1 MSQGSRM
8 PDYQIPDIFHRFQGW
23 MEVREQVMEGL
34 SKGLWK
40 TSISSAPSTLHSE
53 ELNFDTTSELSA
65 SKRKPEEQFQKSKK
79 TLRKSQECKD
89 DDDEEKELYAEL
101 EYLENLLNKTGG
113 KKLAEQKH
121 LTKQRIFNEF
131 FTKWRNSHSNLHE
144 ERKNKTGE
152 NINDRLNIILN
163 VLKENKEPAL
173 EEWMKACE
181 ENDVGQIGGSA
192 SRNYSIFK
200 KDNYVHEMRDM
211 RKKSS
216 EKDLPQPSTSFQ
228 QDDSFYYFPGI
239 HYPGRNKEDALDW
252 SEISPVLDPHEE
264 VDCQPDSGMILD
276 SGVVPD
282 SGAIPDSGMI
292 IDSGVIPDSGVVLDS
307 GVVPDS
313 GAVPDSGVVL
323 DSGVIPD
330 SGAVPDSVMI
340 IDSGVIPDSGAIPDS
355 GMIID
360 SGVIPDSGMI
370 IDSGVV
376 PDSGAVPDSGVVPD
390 SGSVP
395 DSGVVPDSGLLSESL
410 DDHSVPDRNAKKDSS
425 QPLTIIEQ
433 VLFSYLRDPF
443 GDPVVPDRNL
453 ERDSENLSTSTH
465 PAEISFLR
473 DLFGDLFISDRNE
486 DSDSENLSTSPEPA
500 ESCLIEDDENSIDF
514 DLLSKWGLE
523 KKSATETVAQ
533 SDGEDLRKNTA
544 SSSSVKPVYRDT
556 EVFYTFAGKIQKEDV
571 VGSEILQPFDEL
583 AISSNSEDETDEEQ
597 HLSDT
602 EAVESGTE
610 TESTDSDSMGTET
623 ESTDSDSV
631 GTETVSTGS
640 DSVVTDV
647 DTENMN
653 ECNVNTENTKSYISP
668 LNIIINDPKMKQI
681 FVETPTMLN
690 TLNTDLDERSIVPI
704 SSESESPRSD
714 IVSECY

>member
-101 EYLENLLNKTGG
+101 EYLENLLNKETGG

-216 EKDLPQPSTSFQ
+216 ETDLPQPSTSFQ

-313 GAVPDSGVVL
+313 GAVP
-323 DSGVIPD
+323 
-330 SGAVPDSVMI
+330 
-340 IDSGVIPDSGAIPDS
+340 
-355 GMIID
+355 
-360 SGVIPDSGMI
+360 
-370 IDSGVV
+370 DSGVV

-533 SDGEDLRKNTA
+533 SNGEDLRKNTA
-544 SSSSVKPVYRDT
+544 SGSSVKPVYRDT

-610 TESTDSDSMGTET
+610 TESTDSDSVGTET

-714 IVSECY
+714 IDSECY